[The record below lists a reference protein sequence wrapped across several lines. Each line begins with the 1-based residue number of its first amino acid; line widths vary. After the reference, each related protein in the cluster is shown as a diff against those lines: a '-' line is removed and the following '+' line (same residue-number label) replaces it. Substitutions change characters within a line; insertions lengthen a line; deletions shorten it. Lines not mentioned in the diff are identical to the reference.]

1 MMTYLDWTMFFL
13 TTISCIS
20 MAFEKPWPN
29 DASDLIMR
37 NGYLQIAEYLFIIGM
52 TFELILK
59 ILANGLFFTPK
70 AVVRDFSGVLTVF
83 IYLVCVP

>member
-1 MMTYLDWTMFFL
+1 
-13 TTISCIS
+13 
-20 MAFEKPWPN
+20 MAFEKPWPI
-29 DASDLIMR
+29 DGRDLVMN
-37 NGYLQIAEYLFIIGM
+37 NGYLQIAEYLFVIGM

-83 IYLVCVP
+83 IYVVSCW